1 MHANKIQPE
10 QSIRDLFLQQLN
22 LLKVNREKV
31 PLDILK
37 TKYKKGYES
46 LCQELKTTGSQYAKQ
61 LTLSGIRF
69 HKDYM
74 QEGAERINRIIEQ
87 SGLMKQLS
95 KAVFVYQD
103 IVDFEKICG
112 KLQTEISREADVFYR
127 EHLGILI
134 TEECLVSPDAS
145 PMVFSMVNG
154 CVLVDDKWIPKEE
167 YTKTAK
173 YNMEDNT

>member
-1 MHANKIQPE
+1 MYANQVQPE
-10 QSIRDLFLQQLN
+10 QSLRDRLLENMN
-22 LLKVNREKV
+22 LLKLNREKV

-61 LTLSGIRF
+61 LTLYGIRF

-95 KAVFVYQD
+95 KAVFLHQD

-112 KLQTEISREADVFYR
+112 KLQTEISREGWVMPNPRYISQTPR
-127 EHLGILI
+127 WLLHLH
-134 TEECLVSPDAS
+134 
-145 PMVFSMVNG
+145 
-154 CVLVDDKWIPKEE
+154 
-167 YTKTAK
+167 
-173 YNMEDNT
+173 

>member
-1 MHANKIQPE
+1 MYANQVQPE
-10 QSIRDLFLQQLN
+10 QSLRDRLLENMN
-22 LLKVNREKV
+22 LLKLNREKV

-103 IVDFEKICG
+103 IVDFEIICG
-112 KLQTEISREADVFYR
+112 KLKTEISREADVFYR

-145 PMVFSMVNG
+145 PMVFSLVNG
-154 CVLVDDKWIPKEE
+154 CILVDDNWIPKEE
-167 YTKTAK
+167 FTKNSK
-173 YNMEDNT
+173 IQYGG

>member
-10 QSIRDLFLQQLN
+10 QSLRDLFLQQLN
-22 LLKVNREKV
+22 LLKLNREKV

-37 TKYKKGYES
+37 TEYKAGYEK
-46 LCQELKTTGSQYAKQ
+46 LCRDLKTNGSLYAKQ

-69 HKDYM
+69 HKDYI

-103 IVDFEKICG
+103 IVDFEIICG
-112 KLQTEISREADVFYR
+112 KLQAEISREADVFYR

-134 TEECLVSPDAS
+134 TEECLVSPDTL

-167 YTKTAK
+167 FTKK
-173 YNMEDNT
+173 Q